1 MDNLDYC
8 LAFHEKMPEMQKHGH
23 IKFFSFGKIVINML
37 GSFKVK
43 ETNIELDDKRE
54 VNHEVTVLGLDKGHV
69 TIREKFK
76 LNKDHRNNNNG
87 GEESFVVDLRS
98 PVHVVRRGNF
108 SIREEWLPIPVQK
121 PPMMVLLKPDGKFNQ
136 NYICASAKGFP
147 EMAPLRSGGTEEA
160 VFRKKDYIIEKY
172 YASTFTNITLNKRLS
187 VSTNLEVMFDTD
199 FGDPQ
204 KSTDPS
210 LFLVPNSGSTQIRPA
225 SAPEKYLSHQGN
237 RVIITDEVSSFSI
250 VPTKEMTNVTNNA
263 GLPLGNNSSGLR
275 LDTVSSPSDVDI
287 DYYITR
293 NGGWP
298 RNRVVEAVSL
308 RHSTLTR
315 SWSQ

>member
-54 VNHEVTVLGLDKGHV
+54 VNHEVTILGLDKGHV

-147 EMAPLRSGGTEEA
+147 EMAPLRSGGTEGEP
-160 VFRKKDYIIEKY
+160 
-172 YASTFTNITLNKRLS
+172 STFSSLS
-187 VSTNLEVMFDTD
+187 FY
-199 FGDPQ
+199 Q
-204 KSTDPS
+204 
-210 LFLVPNSGSTQIRPA
+210 
-225 SAPEKYLSHQGN
+225 
-237 RVIITDEVSSFSI
+237 
-250 VPTKEMTNVTNNA
+250 
-263 GLPLGNNSSGLR
+263 
-275 LDTVSSPSDVDI
+275 
-287 DYYITR
+287 
-293 NGGWP
+293 
-298 RNRVVEAVSL
+298 
-308 RHSTLTR
+308 
-315 SWSQ
+315 